1 MFFYRYMLFSF
12 LLRRVKNLVVNLL
25 FFTIF
30 LYFSSL
36 IFIAMKEGISVAFSY
51 KDPKSVAIYTYKYLK
66 WCYYNSDLLTYSIYF
81 KAGVSLAIPFWFYL
95 KISKINW
102 SEFFTCLFEYIFSM
116 FKKDTYD
123 DKNLEFHG
131 ENNIYLKKNDYREEL
146 YRIKR
151 NAMIEI
157 EESINKMTSE
167 ILCIKN
173 KKNSENYDNITDKN

>member
-12 LLRRVKNLVVNLL
+12 ILRKIKNLVVNLL
-25 FFTIF
+25 FFAIF

-36 IFIAMKEGISVAFSY
+36 IFIAMKEGISVAFAY
-51 KDPKSVAIYTYKYLK
+51 KDPKNVAIYAYKYLK
-66 WCYYNSDLLTYSIYF
+66 WCYYNSGSLTYSIFF
-81 KAGVSLAIPFWFYL
+81 KAGVSLVIPFWFYL

-102 SEFFTCLFEYIFSM
+102 SRFFRSLFEYVFSM
-116 FKKDTYD
+116 LKKDTYD
-123 DKNLEFHG
+123 SRNLEFNG
-131 ENNIYLKKNDYREEL
+131 KNNIDFEKTDYREEL

-151 NAMIEI
+151 NAIIEI

-173 KKNSENYDNITDKN
+173 KKDSENYNNIIDKN